1 MADANWCPL
10 HFRKLIYNHL
20 IFKRGPSGP
29 LFIYKEFDYF
39 QLMAKSIVARYFL
52 FCLLILPCCNPLV
65 KETFA
70 TKPLVK
76 FDLDQIIK
84 RGYINAL
91 VDNNSTSYFI
101 YRGTPMGYEYE
112 LLERFAN
119 YLKVELRIKVI
130 AGIEEAID
138 LLNKGEG
145 DVIAFPLTITKER
158 TNYVA
163 FSQTHFNT
171 CQVLIQ
177 RKPDNWRANPYLA
190 EKELIR
196 NPAELIGKE
205 IYVKK
210 GSSFKDRLENLSD
223 EIGGEIIIREDSAD
237 SETESL
243 IAKVAAGEI
252 PLTVNDQT
260 IAMVNATYYPEIDI
274 KTVLSLPQQIAWAAR
289 NNSPVMLGSL
299 DKWLTKIKKEGTFK
313 VIFDKYFNSPRT
325 SLKRANSDFSSLGGN
340 KLSPYD
346 DQIKEGAKLLEWDWR
361 LIASV
366 MYQESNFNPNV
377 ESWAG
382 AIGLM
387 QLMPETAE
395 QFGVSNVYDP
405 VQNIKAG
412 IKFLKYLDIQ
422 WAKSIND
429 QNERLKFVLASYNVG
444 LSHVLDARNL
454 TRKYGKNPTLW
465 DNNVEYYLLQ
475 KSNPKYYR
483 DAVAVAGFCR
493 CEGPVKYVK
502 EVLYRFEEY
511 KIHIR

>member
-1 MADANWCPL
+1 
-10 HFRKLIYNHL
+10 
-20 IFKRGPSGP
+20 
-29 LFIYKEFDYF
+29 
-39 QLMAKSIVARYFL
+39 MAKTTVASLIL
-52 FCLLILPCCNPLV
+52 FCLILLPCCSERQ

-70 TKPLVK
+70 TAPTLN
-76 FDLDQIIK
+76 FDLDQIQK

-101 YRGTPMGYEYE
+101 YRGRPMGYEYE

-130 AGIEEAID
+130 ASIEETID

-145 DVIAFPLTITKER
+145 DVIAFPLTITTER
-158 TNYVA
+158 TKYVA

-177 RKPDNWRANPYLA
+177 KKPANWRANPYLA

-196 NPAELIGKE
+196 NPADLIGKE

-210 GSSFKDRLENLSD
+210 GSSFKDRLENLSQ
-223 EIGGEIIIREDSAD
+223 EIGGEIIIREDSAE

-243 IAKVAAGEI
+243 IQKVATGEI

-260 IAMVNATYYPEIDI
+260 IALVNATYFPDIDI
-274 KTVLSLPQQIAWAAR
+274 KTVLSLPQQIAWAVR
-289 NNSPVMLGSL
+289 KNSPVTLGVMN
-299 DKWLTKIKKEGTFK
+299 KWLSNIKKEGTFQ
-313 VIFDKYFNSPRT
+313 VIFNKYFNSPRT
-325 SLKRANSDFSSLGGN
+325 SLQRANSDFSSLGGN

-346 DQIKEGAKLLEWDWR
+346 EHLKKGSELLDWDWR
-361 LIASV
+361 LLASV
-366 MYQESNFNPNV
+366 MYQESNFDPNV
-377 ESWAG
+377 KSWAG
-382 AIGLM
+382 AVGLM
-387 QLMPETAE
+387 QLMPETADH
-395 QFGVSNVYDP
+395 FGVSNIYDP
-405 VQNIKAG
+405 GQNIKAG
-412 IKFLKYLDIQ
+412 IRFLKFLDGQ
-422 WAKSIND
+422 WAKTITD

-454 TRKYGKNPTLW
+454 TKKYGKNPILW
-465 DNNVEYYLLQ
+465 DDNVEYYLLQ

-493 CEGPVKYVK
+493 CEGPVRYVK
-502 EVLYRFEEY
+502 EVLQRYEEY
-511 KIHIR
+511 KVHIR

>member
-1 MADANWCPL
+1 
-10 HFRKLIYNHL
+10 
-20 IFKRGPSGP
+20 
-29 LFIYKEFDYF
+29 
-39 QLMAKSIVARYFL
+39 MAKPIVAG
-52 FCLLILPCCNPLV
+52 CLLFYFTFLSSCNPSE

-70 TKPLVK
+70 AEPLIQL
-76 FDLDQIIK
+76 DLEQISK

-112 LLERFAN
+112 LLERFAD
-119 YLKVELRIKVI
+119 YLKVGLKIKVI

-158 TNYVA
+158 TNHIA

-190 EKELIR
+190 EKTMIR
-196 NPAELIGKE
+196 NPADLIGKE

-243 IAKVAAGEI
+243 IAKVAQGEI

-260 IAMVNATYYPEIDI
+260 IAMVNATYYPNIDI
-274 KTVLSLPQQIAWAAR
+274 KTVLSLPQQIAWALR
-289 NNSPVMLGSL
+289 KNSPVTLHSL
-299 DKWLTKIKKEGTFK
+299 NKWLTQIKKEGTFK

-325 SLKRANSDFSSLGGN
+325 SLKRVQSDFSSLGGD

-346 DQIKEGAKLLEWDWR
+346 DYIKDDSKLLDWDWR

-366 MYQESNFNPNV
+366 MYQESNFDPNV
-377 ESWAG
+377 KSWAG
-382 AIGLM
+382 ASGLM
-387 QLMPETAE
+387 QLMPGTAE
-395 QFGVSNVYDP
+395 QYGVGNVYDP
-405 VQNIKAG
+405 KQNIKAG
-412 IKFLKYLDIQ
+412 IQFLKYLDNQ
-422 WAKSIND
+422 WAKSIPG
-429 QNERLKFVLASYNVG
+429 QAERVKFVLASYNVG

-454 TRKYGKNPTLW
+454 TKKYGKNPTRW
-465 DNNVEYYLLQ
+465 DNNVEYFLLQ

-483 DAVAVAGFCR
+483 DEVAVAGFCR
-493 CEGPVKYVK
+493 CEGPVRYVK
-502 EVLYRFEEY
+502 EVLDRYEEY
-511 KIHIR
+511 KVHIP

>member
-1 MADANWCPL
+1 MARLKAA
-10 HFRKLIYNHL
+10 
-20 IFKRGPSGP
+20 S
-29 LFIYKEFDYF
+29 FI
-39 QLMAKSIVARYFL
+39 L
-52 FCLLILPCCNPLV
+52 FCLLSLPFCNPIKKESFATEPLV
-65 KETFA
+65 K
-70 TKPLVK
+70 L
-76 FDLDQIIK
+76 DLDQIVK

-112 LLERFAN
+112 LLERLAD
-119 YLKVELRIKVI
+119 YLKVELRIRVI

-138 LLNKGEG
+138 LLNKGKG

-158 TNYVA
+158 TNFVA

-177 RKPDNWRANPYLA
+177 KKPDNWKANPYLA

-196 NPAELIGKE
+196 NPADLIGKE

-210 GSSFKDRLENLSD
+210 GSSFKDRLENLSN
-223 EIGGEIIIREDSAD
+223 EIGGEIVIHEDSAD

-243 IAKVAAGEI
+243 IAKVANGEI

-274 KTVLSLPQQIAWAAR
+274 KTVLSLPQQIAWAVR
-289 NNSPVMLGSL
+289 KNSPIMLESL
-299 DKWLTKIKKEGTFK
+299 NKWLSKIKKEGTFR

-325 SLKRANSDFSSLGGN
+325 SLKRVNSDFSSLGGN

-346 DQIKEGAKLLEWDWR
+346 DYIKEGAKLLGWDWR
-361 LIASV
+361 LVASV
-366 MYQESNFNPNV
+366 VYQESNFDPNV
-377 ESWAG
+377 KSWAG
-382 AIGLM
+382 ASGLM
-387 QLMPETAE
+387 QLMPGTAE
-395 QFGVSNVYDP
+395 QYDVSNVYDP
-405 VQNIKAG
+405 KQNIKAG
-412 IKFLKYLDIQ
+412 VQFLKYLDNQ
-422 WAKSIND
+422 WAKSIVA
-429 QNERLKFVLASYNVG
+429 QNERMKFVLASYNVG

-454 TRKYGKNPTLW
+454 TKKYGKNPTLW
-465 DNNVEYYLLQ
+465 EDHVEYFLLQ

-511 KIHIR
+511 KIHIPEEAIDF

>member
-1 MADANWCPL
+1 
-10 HFRKLIYNHL
+10 
-20 IFKRGPSGP
+20 
-29 LFIYKEFDYF
+29 
-39 QLMAKSIVARYFL
+39 MAKTISVSFFL
-52 FCLLILPCCNPLV
+52 FFLLILPCCTTPV
-65 KETFA
+65 KENFA
-70 TKPLVK
+70 TAPDIN
-76 FDLDQIIK
+76 FDLDQILK

-91 VDNNSTSYFI
+91 VDNSSTSYFI
-101 YRGTPMGYEYE
+101 YRGRPMGYEYE
-112 LLERFAN
+112 LLERFSN

-145 DVIAFPLTITKER
+145 DVIAFPLTITTER
-158 TNYVA
+158 TKYVA

-171 CQVLIQ
+171 YQVLVQ
-177 RKPDNWRANPYLA
+177 KKPANWRANPYLA

-196 NPAELIGKE
+196 NPADLIGKE

-210 GSSFKDRLENLSD
+210 GSSFKDRLENLSQ

-243 IAKVAAGEI
+243 IHKVANGEI

-260 IAMVNATYYPEIDI
+260 IAMVNATYFPELDI
-274 KTVLSLPQQIAWAAR
+274 KTVLSLPQQIAWAVR
-289 NNSPVMLGSL
+289 KNSPLMLESL
-299 DKWLTKIKKEGTFK
+299 NKWLAKIKKEGTFQ

-325 SLKRANSDFSSLGGN
+325 SLQRANSDFSSLGGN

-361 LIASV
+361 LLASV
-366 MYQESNFNPNV
+366 MYQESNFDPKV
-377 ESWAG
+377 QSWAG
-382 AIGLM
+382 AVGLM

-395 QFGVSNVYDP
+395 HFGVSNVYDP
-405 VQNIKAG
+405 GQNIKAG
-412 IKFLKYLDIQ
+412 VRFLKYLDNQ
-422 WAKSIND
+422 WAKTITD
-429 QNERLKFVLASYNVG
+429 QDERLKFVLASYNVG

-454 TRKYGKNPTLW
+454 TKKYGKTPTLW
-465 DNNVEYYLLQ
+465 SDNVEYFLLQ

-483 DAVAVAGFCR
+483 DTVSAAGYCR
-493 CEGPVKYVK
+493 CEGPVNYVK
-502 EVLYRFEEY
+502 EVLQRFEEY

>member
-1 MADANWCPL
+1 
-10 HFRKLIYNHL
+10 
-20 IFKRGPSGP
+20 
-29 LFIYKEFDYF
+29 
-39 QLMAKSIVARYFL
+39 MAKPIVACCFL
-52 FCLLILPCCNPLV
+52 FCLLILPCCNSLE

-70 TKPLVK
+70 TEPLVNL
-76 FDLDQIIK
+76 DLDQIVK

-119 YLKVELRIKVI
+119 YLKVELKIKVI

-177 RKPDNWRANPYLA
+177 RKPGNWKANPYLA

-243 IAKVAAGEI
+243 IAKVANGEI

-274 KTVLSLPQQIAWAAR
+274 KTVLSLPQQIAWAVR
-289 NNSPVMLGSL
+289 NNSPALLASL
-299 DKWLTKIKKEGTFK
+299 NKWLGNIKKEGTFK
-313 VIFDKYFNSPRT
+313 VIFD
-325 SLKRANSDFSSLGGN
+325 
-340 KLSPYD
+340 
-346 DQIKEGAKLLEWDWR
+346 Q
-361 LIASV
+361 
-366 MYQESNFNPNV
+366 
-377 ESWAG
+377 
-382 AIGLM
+382 
-387 QLMPETAE
+387 
-395 QFGVSNVYDP
+395 
-405 VQNIKAG
+405 
-412 IKFLKYLDIQ
+412 
-422 WAKSIND
+422 
-429 QNERLKFVLASYNVG
+429 
-444 LSHVLDARNL
+444 
-454 TRKYGKNPTLW
+454 
-465 DNNVEYYLLQ
+465 
-475 KSNPKYYR
+475 
-483 DAVAVAGFCR
+483 
-493 CEGPVKYVK
+493 
-502 EVLYRFEEY
+502 
-511 KIHIR
+511 